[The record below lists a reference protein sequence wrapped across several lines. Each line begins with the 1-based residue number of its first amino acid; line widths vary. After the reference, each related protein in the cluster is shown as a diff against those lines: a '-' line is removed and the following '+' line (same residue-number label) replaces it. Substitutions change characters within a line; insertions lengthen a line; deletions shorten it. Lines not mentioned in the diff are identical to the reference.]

1 VVEVHLFGQLRRA
14 GEDPSPYGES
24 IARVRWEKGDTV
36 GSVLRRLGID
46 PEAEVSNVFINGRY
60 TYAAGGRDVVDGDRL
75 GVFPKNMGMLY
86 V

>member
-1 VVEVHLFGQLRRA
+1 
-14 GEDPSPYGES
+14 
-24 IARVRWEKGDTV
+24 
-36 GSVLRRLGID
+36 VLQRLGID

>member
-14 GEDPSPYGES
+14 ARDPSPFGES
-24 IARVRWEKGDTV
+24 IAWVRWQEGDTV

-46 PEAEVSNVFINGRY
+46 PDAEVSNIFINGRY
-60 TYAAGGRDVVDGDRL
+60 TYAAIGREVMEGDRL
-75 GVFPKNMGMLY
+75 GVFPKNMGLLY